1 MKKSEITATLLI
13 ASLIFPATGCN
24 NAQKQEV
31 ITLAEEYAD
40 AVIEED
46 AKAIAD
52 TMDED
57 EEEIDL
63 SHFVRNDRE
72 AIADIISDS
81 ISYELDTDSIQIVGD
96 RAYID
101 ITYTLVDY
109 VQVYEDQDDDADLE
123 GYIEELENSDYTTT
137 VVQTIEMVEDH
148 GEWRIDGSGYENSM
162 ELYSYY
168 DIIDNFFWGGPEG
181 SAFES
186 FAFAVQSAFSINRND
201 LYMEEHDDYYYVS
214 YFDGLNDCTYYE
226 FEDEND
232 ALDKFVELVGNYG
245 YYMSDGDTFFV
256 NNEDGCY
263 GGIYIRGNVV
273 YYIVS
278 LVDDSA
284 TIELVNDILTRMDLP
299 TPC

>member
-72 AIADIISDS
+72 EI
-81 ISYELDTDSIQIVGD
+81 
-96 RAYID
+96 
-101 ITYTLVDY
+101 
-109 VQVYEDQDDDADLE
+109 ADLE
-123 GYIEELENSDYTTT
+123 GYIEELEDSDYTTT

-186 FAFAVQSAFSINRND
+186 FAFAVQSAFNINRND

-256 NNEDGCY
+256 NNEEGCY